1 MNWKIPDWVI
11 YVVAAIAEAS
21 NLMSV
26 VEFWGT
32 PAAIGFLFSFI
43 WLFLLILTHWSYGKM
58 SQAAQSALAGWKETL
73 DNNDTLIQIAH
84 GLKNELREKDRILSQ
99 RKIAVVVAEKPTKK
113 LKVNTKRRKKTARK

>member
-1 MNWKIPDWVI
+1 MNWKIPDWVT
-11 YVVAAIAEAS
+11 YVVAAIAEAF
-21 NLMSV
+21 NLMRV

-32 PAAIGFLFSFI
+32 PAAIGFLFAFI
-43 WLFLLILTHWSYGKM
+43 WLFLLILMHWSYGKM

-84 GLKNELREKDRILSQ
+84 GLRNELREKDRILSQ
-99 RKIAVVVAEKPTKK
+99 RKITVVVAEKPTKK